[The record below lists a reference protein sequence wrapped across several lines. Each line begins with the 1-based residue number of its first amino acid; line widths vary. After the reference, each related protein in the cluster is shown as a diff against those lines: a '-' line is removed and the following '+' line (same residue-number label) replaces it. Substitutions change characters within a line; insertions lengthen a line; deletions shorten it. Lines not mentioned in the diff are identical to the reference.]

1 MKKTNLIYFVGIGF
15 LLFLPFI
22 RVSVAA
28 PPAWVGI
35 YEDDI
40 YKWQYNNHTAEAA
53 GAWTADG
60 VPFLSLDAIYL
71 WCGPFTED
79 QAGYGNTGIMS
90 HEIDTVGDLGPDL
103 EYFSFFQSV
112 EIIHAMVWNY
122 TAGGEAIGP
131 GPGGYNWDDKDTGT
145 NIWNG
150 LIIENAT
157 EYAWWHADLTL
168 FFDVYS
174 WFTTSW
180 WVNPT
185 MDWSEVVTAATPGL
199 AAVNSTAAVET
210 DGSDEIGFKIT
221 VPAEGWWASWGNNS
235 LAIGLTVTFD
245 ECGLLDTW
253 DLTYGNDLIMD
264 IDQVAGSQ
272 CVPTPPPGIP
282 GFELP
287 IIIGVASIISLI
299 LIKKIKKK

>member
-28 PPAWVGI
+28 PPAWVGLH
-35 YEDDI
+35 ENDI
-40 YKWQYNNHTAEAA
+40 YQWQYNNHTAEAA
-53 GAWTADG
+53 GAWATGG
-60 VPFLSLDAIYL
+60 VAALAIDAIGV

-90 HEIDTVGDLGPDL
+90 HEIDTIGDLGSDL
-103 EYFSFFQSV
+103 EYMSNYQSV
-112 EIIHAMVWNY
+112 EIIHIMVWNY

-157 EYAWWHADLTL
+157 EYAWWHGDLTL
-168 FFDVYS
+168 FFDVYT
-174 WFTTSW
+174 WFLTSL
-180 WVNPT
+180 WVHPNL
-185 MDWSEVVTAATPGL
+185 DWTEAVAAANIGLVPLNVTAT
-199 AAVNSTAAVET
+199 VET
-210 DGSDEIGFKIT
+210 DGFKIT
-221 VPAEGWWASWGNNS
+221 IPADAWFAWSTSE
-235 LAIGLTVTFD
+235 AIGLTVTFD

-264 IDQVAGSQ
+264 VDQVAGSQ
-272 CVPTPPPGIP
+272 CTPTAPPDIP

>member
-1 MKKTNLIYFVGIGF
+1 MKKTNLLYFVGIGF
-15 LLFLPFI
+15 LLILPFV

-28 PPAWVGI
+28 PPAWVGLH
-35 YEDDI
+35 ENDI
-40 YKWQYNNHTAEAA
+40 YQWQYNNHTAEAG
-53 GAWTADG
+53 GAWTTDTVA
-60 VPFLSLDAIYL
+60 FAILDVLGL
-71 WCGPFTED
+71 WVGPWTED
-79 QAGYGNTGIMS
+79 MAGYGNTGIMS

-103 EYFSFFQSV
+103 EYFSFYQSV

-122 TAGGEAIGP
+122 TAGGELIAP

-145 NIWNG
+145 NMWNG

-157 EYAWWHADLTL
+157 EYAIWHADLTL
-168 FFDVYS
+168 FFDA
-174 WFTTSW
+174 FTWQVTSM

-185 MDWSEVVTAATPGL
+185 MDWSEAVATANIGL
-199 AAVNSTAAVET
+199 AALNATATVVT
-210 DGSDEIGFKIT
+210 DGFKIT
-221 VPAEGWWASWGNNS
+221 IAADAWFGWSTS
-235 LAIGLTVTFD
+235 EEIGLEVTFD

-264 IDQVAGSQ
+264 VDQVAGSQ
-272 CVPTPPPGIP
+272 CPTTTAPPGIP

-287 IIIGVASIISLI
+287 VIIGVASIISLI